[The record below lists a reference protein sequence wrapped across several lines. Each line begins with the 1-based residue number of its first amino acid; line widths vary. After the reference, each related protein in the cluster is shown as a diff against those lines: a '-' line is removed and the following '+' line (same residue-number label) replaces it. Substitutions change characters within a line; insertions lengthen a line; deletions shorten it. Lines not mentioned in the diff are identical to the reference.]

1 MSCDKTMCD
10 PEVGAFCDACNME
23 MKIKE
28 LEEKLAEAEK
38 KWQDDANYF
47 QGKLLIAT
55 KALEE
60 LNEKHGLNYWA
71 DICDIAKEALEK
83 ITK

>member
-1 MSCDKTMCD
+1 MSLQDMIILQNKC
-10 PEVGAFCDACNME
+10 E
-23 MKIKE
+23 E
-28 LEEKLAEAEK
+28 LEEKLAVAEK
-38 KWQDDANYF
+38 KIKSFDAYVCRDE
-47 QGKLLIAT
+47 KLKIAIE
-55 KALEE
+55 ALEE